1 MAPPPLNYSTDLNS
15 SQLNAGDAAGG
26 SLLRCNGVCTPPVL
40 EPAQFCPSEASSSVP
55 SRSAPLVSPQ
65 QCPCRDGWGPAG
77 CEMKA
82 GDALVSSPAAVCAVM
97 RSFIFF
103 SFPAYCPYQ

>member
-26 SLLRCNGVCTPPVL
+26 SLLHCNGVCTPTVL

-55 SRSAPLVSPQ
+55 SRSAPLVSP
-65 QCPCRDGWGPAG
+65 
-77 CEMKA
+77 
-82 GDALVSSPAAVCAVM
+82 AAVSLQGWLGTSGV
-97 RSFIFF
+97 
-103 SFPAYCPYQ
+103 